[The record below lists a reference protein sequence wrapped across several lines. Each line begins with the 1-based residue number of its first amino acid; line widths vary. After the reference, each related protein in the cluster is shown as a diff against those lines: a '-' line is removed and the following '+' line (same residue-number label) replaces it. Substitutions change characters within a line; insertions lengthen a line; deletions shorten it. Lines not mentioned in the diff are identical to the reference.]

1 MDMKRDQLAWLWLV
15 LAGLLEIVWA
25 TTMKLSNGFTVL
37 LPTVITI
44 VLLIVSFGLL
54 ALSFRVLP
62 AGTGYAVFTGIGA
75 VGTVIVGNILFD
87 EMLTGMK
94 LLFISTLL
102 IGVIGLKQVTGG
114 ETG

>member
-1 MDMKRDQLAWLWLV
+1 MDMKKEQMAWLWLV

-25 TTMKLSNGFTVL
+25 TTMKLSNGLTVL
-37 LPTVITI
+37 GPTVVTI

-54 ALSFRVLP
+54 AMSFRVLP

-87 EMLTGMK
+87 ETMTGMK
-94 LLFISTLL
+94 LLFIATLL
-102 IGVIGLKQVTGG
+102 IGVVGLKQVTGG
-114 ETG
+114 ESA

>member
-1 MDMKRDQLAWLWLV
+1 MKREQMAWIWLV

-37 LPTVITI
+37 GPTVITI

-54 ALSFRVLP
+54 ALAFRVLP

-75 VGTVIVGNILFD
+75 VGTVIVGAVLFD
-87 EMLTGMK
+87 EALTGMK
-94 LLFISTLL
+94 LVFIVTLL

-114 ETG
+114 ESA

>member
-1 MDMKRDQLAWLWLV
+1 MKQDQMAWIWLV

-37 LPTVITI
+37 GPSMITI
-44 VLLIVSFGLL
+44 LLLVISFWLL
-54 ALSFRVLP
+54 AMSFRTLP

-75 VGTVIVGNILFD
+75 VGTVIVGAVLFD
-87 EMLTGMK
+87 EVLTGMK
-94 LLFISTLL
+94 LIFIVTLL

-114 ETG
+114 ESA

>member
-1 MDMKRDQLAWLWLV
+1 MKQDQLAWVWLV

-37 LPTVITI
+37 GPSVVTI
-44 VLLIVSFGLL
+44 LLLIVSFGLL
-54 ALSFRVLP
+54 AMSFRTLP

-75 VGTVIVGNILFD
+75 VGTVIVGAILFD
-87 EMLTGMK
+87 EALTGMK
-94 LLFISTLL
+94 LVLIATLL

-114 ETG
+114 ESA

>member
-1 MDMKRDQLAWLWLV
+1 MDMKQDQRAWIWLV

-37 LPTVITI
+37 GPTVITI

-54 ALSFRVLP
+54 ALAFRVLP

-75 VGTVIVGNILFD
+75 VGTVIVGAVLFN
-87 EMLTGMK
+87 EALTGMK
-94 LLFISTLL
+94 LVFIITLL

-114 ETG
+114 EAA

>member
-1 MDMKRDQLAWLWLV
+1 MNREQSAWLALV

-37 LPTVITI
+37 WPSVTTI
-44 VLLIVSFGLL
+44 LLLIASFGLL
-54 ALSFRVLP
+54 AMSFRTLP

-75 VGTVIVGNILFD
+75 VGTVIVGVILFD
-87 EMLTGMK
+87 EALTGMK
-94 LLFISTLL
+94 LVFITTLL

-114 ETG
+114 KTA